1 VRGEKAK
8 AFPNLTIKYQR
19 GADPTLILFSQN
31 SDEPEE
37 MSIKKWTTDQVEE
50 YLLEHLSA

>member
-19 GADPTLILFSQN
+19 GADPTLILFSQD